1 MLDHIVAGG
10 LPHGIT
16 PMDNVIK
23 ECEEEASIPED
34 LARLSMATGRLSCL
48 LDSKKIWAAVR
59 SYEISSSWVVDVG

>member
-34 LARLSMATGRLSCL
+34 LARLSKATGRLS
-48 LDSKKIWAAVR
+48 SKPK
-59 SYEISSSWVVDVG
+59 EILSSWFVDAG

>member
-1 MLDHIVAGG
+1 VCKNKKFNSSYHFTMFTEGMLDHIVAGG

-34 LARLSMATGRLSCL
+34 LARLSKATGRLSIRFRNL
-48 LDSKKIWAAVR
+48 M
-59 SYEISSSWVVDVG
+59 

>member
-1 MLDHIVAGG
+1 MKDISILPQYLLYTNCVIVGMLDHIVAGG

-34 LARLSMATGRLSCL
+34 LARLSKATG
-48 LDSKKIWAAVR
+48 
-59 SYEISSSWVVDVG
+59 E